1 METVLRAAGIY
12 LLLMVVFKIAGRRAL
27 LQMTSFDLIL
37 LLIISEATQQA
48 LLGDDFSVTGA
59 SLTIITLI
67 VIDILLGK
75 LKTQF
80 PFVEQLLEGG
90 PIILVE
96 NGNEL
101 HKRMKVAGISR
112 EDILEAARSSQGLMS
127 IEQIKYAVLEVNGH
141 ISIIPESEGAKP
153 S

>member
-59 SLTIITLI
+59 GLTIITLI
-67 VIDILLGK
+67 AIDVVLGK
-75 LKTQF
+75 LKTRL
-80 PFVEQLLEGG
+80 PFFQQLAEGG
-90 PIILVE
+90 PVILVE
-96 NGNEL
+96 HGKEL
-101 HKRMKVAGISR
+101 SARMKMTGINR
-112 EDILEAARSSQGLMS
+112 EDIMEAARSSQGLES
-127 IEQIKYAVLEVNGH
+127 LEQIKFAVLEVNGH
-141 ISIIPESEGAKP
+141 ISIIPESR
-153 S
+153 